1 MCDSVI
7 HADAALISDHGRVF
21 NSSLRLISDHGRV
34 FNSSLQQSL
43 AKFFVRKQFYSLAN
57 VFMD

>member
-7 HADAALISDHGRVF
+7 HADAA
-21 NSSLRLISDHGRV
+21 LISDHGRV